1 MMQDKHEPSLE
12 EEQDDAL
19 APHIDE
25 EAADTATQTNLDNL
39 SLWQL
44 VRRFFYKTATERRQ
58 EREWRMQQLDDAIE
72 HQSDAAV
79 NYLLRGELYY
89 EAKQYNLARADFAQ
103 AKALAIV
110 QLQDE
115 RFGLAAQAI
124 QDKAE
129 RYLQL
134 LT

>member
-1 MMQDKHEPSLE
+1 MTQETHEPSLE

-19 APHIDE
+19 APHTDE
-25 EAADTATQTNLDNL
+25 EVAHTAIQTNLDDL

-44 VRRFFYKTATERRQ
+44 IRRFFYKTATERRQ

-72 HQSDAAV
+72 HQPNAAV

-103 AKALAIV
+103 AKAFAVV
-110 QLQDE
+110 QLEDE

-134 LT
+134 LS